1 MKARQ
6 VGLLRRVWR
15 KIFPEVTDFQALVTE
30 QCRLLEK
37 TLEAL
42 DAYLDEGRGEHAQTV
57 RRRVDEAHALGQR
70 NLDLLHRSF
79 VTRIDREDIYMLIT
93 RVDHVFDYAT
103 TSVRELELLDV
114 AADRWMSAMVM
125 QLRKGA
131 EALTEGFER
140 FRVSPAESE
149 PLAALARRAE
159 RDIESLYRKALAE
172 LFAGEAYQD
181 IFGQSSSPSGRECV
195 EFIVDRIKRREV
207 YRHLSNAAD
216 RLARV
221 GETLHDLSVKYA

>member
-1 MKARQ
+1 MKARRN
-6 VGLLRRVWR
+6 GLLERTWHAL
-15 KIFPEVTDFQALVTE
+15 FPQVPDFQALVTE
-30 QCRLLEK
+30 QCRLLEQ

-42 DAYLDEGRGEHAQTV
+42 AAYLDEARGEHAQTV
-57 RRRVDEAHALGQR
+57 RRSVKHANEFGQR

-79 VTRIDREDIYMLIT
+79 ITRIDREDIYVLIT
-93 RVDHVFDYAT
+93 RVDHVFDYAA
-103 TSVRELELLDV
+103 TSVRELELLEV
-114 AADRWMSAMVM
+114 AADRWMIAMVR

-131 EALTEGFER
+131 AALTEGLER
-140 FRVSPAESE
+140 FRRQPAEAE

-159 RDIESLYRKALAE
+159 REVESLYRKALAE
-172 LFAGEAYQD
+172 LFAGEAYQAIID
-181 IFGQSSSPSGRECV
+181 RTAAPSGRECV
-195 EFIVDRIKRREV
+195 EFIIDRIKRREV